1 MLELSEQD
9 NNLSVLTAG
18 AMFTVHFFT
27 EFTWR
32 SACPTLKSASET
44 YLIRKTQ

>member
-18 AMFTVHFFT
+18 AIFTVHFFT
-27 EFTWR
+27 KSTWR
-32 SACPTLKSASET
+32 STCPTLKSASQIC
-44 YLIRKTQ
+44 L